1 MGIGLKWCSNGEGQ
15 GSTDGELVKSFRA
28 SGIFK
33 NYRIKEGIRRRATA
47 KDSANQAE
55 SDLQG
60 Q

>member
-1 MGIGLKWCSNGEGQ
+1 MGKNDVLMEECQ
-15 GSTDGELVKSFRA
+15 RLTYGELIKSFRA